1 MRIRRRTWAKKELE
15 DAKFYI
21 DDPTVNKGK
30 WKTLFNND
38 NPIHLE
44 LRMW

>member
-1 MRIRRRTWAKKELE
+1 MRIRRRPWAKKELE

-30 WKTLFNND
+30 WKTLFNNN